1 MGLNLKFL
9 STSNGVQCQG
19 VHQKNGFKKRIH
31 QSILVKEG
39 YQGLNIRV
47 QLHVEEAGNQLL
59 LSLYSVLLPALFGI
73 RAQFSI
79 LC

>member
-1 MGLNLKFL
+1 MVYNVK
-9 STSNGVQCQG
+9 VYI
-19 VHQKNGFKKRIH
+19 KRMDIKKRIH
-31 QSILVKEG
+31 QSISVKEG

-47 QLHVEEAGNQLL
+47 QLHVEEVGNQLLQLL

-73 RAQFSI
+73 RAQVSI